1 MACQNFKTFVHKSDS
16 SPEALCNLGSG
27 SWLAWANDT
36 AAQYAA
42 IHCRRQQ
49 TIGPTDDDDD
59 DDDDDESMKL
69 MFAHSYRKKTVTSV
83 LMKICSGKQS
93 SQKTYHHT
101 NQPDYAFTPS
111 PVNYYCVDYIMW
123 THQSHSVAVV
133 KNRFI
138 QWIWYIRTL
147 DTCLLPLM
155 STLIKKEL
163 FCPLR
168 LQKTFRI
175 TRPVFLTNTYST
187 VTATKKY
194 NYAFF

>member
-138 QWIWYIRTL
+138 QWIWYGLSIHVYCRSCPHLSKRSCFVRYIFKKLSGLL
-147 DTCLLPLM
+147 DQY
-155 STLIKKEL
+155 
-163 FCPLR
+163 F
-168 LQKTFRI
+168 
-175 TRPVFLTNTYST
+175 
-187 VTATKKY
+187 
-194 NYAFF
+194 